1 MEQFT
6 VETRKG
12 LQVSETTAK
21 FVDAMVF
28 YDQFRDKFLTALYDL
43 YGEKHGDALYNSEEY
58 QRPLEAVEKIV
69 FEGLGL
75 SVRDN
80 LDVVRQPNTI

>member
-6 VETRKG
+6 VATRKG

-21 FVDAMVF
+21 FVDAMAA
-28 YDQFRDKFLTALYDL
+28 YEQFRDKFLTALCDL
-43 YGEKHGDALYNSEEY
+43 YGEKRGDTLYNSEDY
-58 QRPLEAVEKIV
+58 QKPLGAVEQIV

-75 SVRDN
+75 SVRGN